1 MSKKSLLIV
10 ASLAYDGIETKENKV
25 DNILGGAGT
34 YLCLSLKHFD
44 NNCSIILVFIC
55 YCYRPGNDHKRRPA
69 YHINCL
75 IDNQQVVI
83 HLVNYPEPC
92 LDYLV
97 SQI

>member
-44 NNCSIILVFIC
+44 NIVILC
-55 YCYRPGNDHKRRPA
+55 PR
-69 YHINCL
+69 
-75 IDNQQVVI
+75 
-83 HLVNYPEPC
+83 
-92 LDYLV
+92 
-97 SQI
+97 